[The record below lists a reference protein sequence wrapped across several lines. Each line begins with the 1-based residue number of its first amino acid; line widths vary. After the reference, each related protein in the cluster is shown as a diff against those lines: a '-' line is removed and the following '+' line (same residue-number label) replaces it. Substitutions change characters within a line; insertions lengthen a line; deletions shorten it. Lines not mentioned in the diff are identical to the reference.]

1 MPSAEAHRV
10 VLRLLGFTGWP
21 LLTLVTPLL
30 AMPVVARLAGQGWSS
45 MATAM
50 SVGTFGSAAVLWGWN
65 YVGPARVARL
75 KTVEEL
81 NRLYSGSVLS
91 RGLLCLGVIPACAA
105 ISAWIAV
112 PSLRVA
118 AAATAVAFVLP
129 AMSPQ
134 WYCIGVGDAR
144 LLGYFDTLPRALS
157 TVIAIPLMI
166 VSGQVIIY
174 PCLLAIGVFI
184 GLMLFRRRVFP
195 DVCADYPSLPEVWAD
210 IRRMSGAAGSNLVG
224 AAYGYTPTPI
234 ATAALNPGLS
244 SRFASADQ
252 IYRYALFL
260 VQALGNALQGW
271 VLEVDG
277 LQGRRRQRLAI
288 VAHLVLG
295 VCGALG
301 LAGMTP
307 LISSILFGAQIS
319 ATYAA
324 SAWYGVAFFAISTA
338 TPLLRNVL
346 IPAGQARTVFV
357 ATVVAAIGGLG
368 VMTVGAVLR
377 SMTVIAAGMAC
388 SELLILMVLAPS
400 ALRALRRMDAHDQA
414 RAPMSVTAWA
424 EKPPQ
429 RRWSPGDERDC
440 R

>member
-1 MPSAEAHRV
+1 MPSEARRV
-10 VLRLLGFTGWP
+10 ILRLLGFTGWP

-50 SVGTFGSAAVLWGWN
+50 SVGTFGAAAVLWGWN
-65 YVGPARVARL
+65 YVGPARVARVH
-75 KTVEEL
+75 TVQEL

-91 RGLLCLGVIPACAA
+91 RSLLCLGVVPVCAV
-105 ISAWIAV
+105 ISAWLAL

-118 AAATAVAFVLP
+118 AGATAVAFVLP

-144 LLGYFDTLPRALS
+144 LLGYFDTLPRTIS
-157 TVIAIPLMI
+157 TVIAIPLM
-166 VSGQVIIY
+166 VLTGKVIFY
-174 PCLLAIGVFI
+174 PCLLAAGVVI
-184 GLMLFRRRVFP
+184 GLVLFRRSVFP
-195 DVCADYPSLPEVWAD
+195 GVRADYPSLPEVWDD
-210 IRRMSGAAGSNLVG
+210 IRHMSGAAGSNLVG

-234 ATAALNPGLS
+234 ATAALDPAIS

-252 IYRYALFL
+252 VYRYALFL

-277 LQGRRRQRLAI
+277 EQGRRRQRLAI
-288 VAHLVLG
+288 MAHV
-295 VCGALG
+295 ALG
-301 LAGMTP
+301 LCGAIVIAVLTP
-307 LISSILFGAQIS
+307 LVSSVLFGPQVA

-346 IPAGQARTVFV
+346 IPTGQAHAVFI
-357 ATVVAAIGGLG
+357 ATVVAAVGGLG
-368 VMTVGAVLR
+368 MMAAGAAGH
-377 SMTVIAAGMAC
+377 SMAVIAAGMAC
-388 SELLILMVLAPS
+388 SELLIFLILLPRS
-400 ALRALRRMDAHDQA
+400 LRTLRRMGAQCHDGA
-414 RAPMSVTAWA
+414 SGSV
-424 EKPPQ
+424 
-429 RRWSPGDERDC
+429 PGTEPGR
-440 R
+440 

>member
-1 MPSAEAHRV
+1 MPSEARRV
-10 VLRLLGFTGWP
+10 ILRLLGFTGWP

-50 SVGTFGSAAVLWGWN
+50 SVGTFGAAAVLWGWN
-65 YVGPARVARL
+65 YVGPARVTRL
-75 KTVEEL
+75 HTVEEL
-81 NRLYSGSVLS
+81 NRLYSSSVLS
-91 RGLLCLGVIPACAA
+91 RSLLCLGVIPVCVV
-105 ISAWIAV
+105 ISAWLAV

-118 AAATAVAFVLP
+118 AAAMAVAFVLP

-144 LLGYFDTLPRALS
+144 LLGYFDTLPRTIS

-166 VSGQVIIY
+166 LTGKVIIY
-174 PCLLAIGVFI
+174 PCLLAAGVVI

-195 DVCADYPSLPEVWAD
+195 DVCADYPSLPEVWTD
-210 IRRMSGAAGSNLVG
+210 IRQMSGAAGSNLVG

-234 ATAALNPGLS
+234 ATAALSPGLS

-277 LQGRRRQRLAI
+277 IQGCRRQRLAI

-295 VCGALG
+295 LCGALG

-307 LISSILFGAQIS
+307 LVSSVLFGPQVA
-319 ATYAA
+319 ATHAA

-346 IPAGQARTVFV
+346 IPAGQARTVFI

-368 VMTVGAVLR
+368 MMAVGAVVR
-377 SMTVIAAGMAC
+377 SMTVISAGMAC
-388 SELLILMVLAPS
+388 SELLILVVLAPS
-400 ALRALRRMDAHDQA
+400 AACTLRRMDAQDPA
-414 RAPMSVTAWA
+414 GGDDLDGEGTSAGTEP
-424 EKPPQ
+424 
-429 RRWSPGDERDC
+429 RR
-440 R
+440 